1 MMAQNAKRPRAQQAF
16 TLIEVLVALAIF
28 AILALISYRTL
39 SSIFDTRERL
49 QKSSTVLRDQAL
61 FFARLEN
68 DLNAILP
75 RATRNGDGQMEAA
88 LVIAIPQNTNDPVIR
103 MTRAGFAANA
113 GSYAA
118 PQRIGYRLKDTT
130 LELLI
135 WDGLDLAPR
144 TEPTAYSA
152 LKNIREFRW
161 RVLAKP
167 SDGEA
172 IWQNAWT
179 PNINAS
185 AATPQTNAPQLPL
198 AVEVTLT
205 PTEGASVVR
214 LFSLRDVR
222 GASAVGGA
230 T

>member
-1 MMAQNAKRPRAQQAF
+1 MMVSRRAQLAF

-39 SSIFDTRERL
+39 SSIFETRERL
-49 QKSSTVLRDQAL
+49 QKSSQVLRDQAL

-68 DLNAILP
+68 DLSAILP
-75 RATRNGDGQMEAA
+75 RAIRNGDGQMEAA
-88 LVIAIPQNTNDPVIR
+88 LVIATPQNTNDAIIR
-103 MTRAGFAANA
+103 MTRAGFAANV

-118 PQRIGYRLKDTT
+118 PQRIGYRLKDNT
-130 LELLI
+130 LELII
-135 WDGLDLAPR
+135 WDGIDLAPR
-144 TEPTAYSA
+144 SEPKAYDA

-167 SDGEA
+167 NPNDREA
-172 IWQNAWT
+172 IWLNEWT
-179 PNINAS
+179 PNAAS
-185 AATPQTNAPQLPL
+185 PQANQTQLPL
-198 AVEVTLT
+198 ALEVTLS
-205 PTEGASVVR
+205 PVEGAPVVR

-222 GASAVGGA
+222 GA